1 MLNQINNYLLL
12 MRLNKPIGIYLLMW
26 PMLWAFLISA
36 SGQPNLFYLLLFMI
50 GVVLT
55 RSAGCVIN
63 DFFDKDIDSQ
73 VERTKGRVLV
83 SGEVSS
89 SEAVLLFIALISLCI
104 LLLLMIG
111 ADILIYALIS
121 FCLLIIY
128 PISKRLIKIPQLIL
142 GIAFGSSIPM
152 VYIVQVGEVNASCI
166 LLYLATISWAIS
178 YDTYYAIADKLDDLK
193 IGNKSS
199 AILFG
204 ENDINAPY
212 WLQMLTIIL
221 MLFVGLINNLNLFFY
236 LALFIATLLCLYQ
249 KILVVNRKPYQCIAA
264 FENNNYFGLIIFFGL
279 LLNYLYE

>member
-221 MLFVGLINNLNLFFY
+221 MIFVGLINNLNLFFY

>member
-1 MLNQINNYLLL
+1 MLNQINNYSLL

-204 ENDINAPY
+204 ENDINVPY

-236 LALFIATLLCLYQ
+236 LALFIATLVCLYQ

-279 LLNYLYE
+279 LLSYLYE

>member
-279 LLNYLYE
+279 LLNYFYE

>member
-1 MLNQINNYLLL
+1 MLNQINNYLVL

-36 SGQPNLFYLLLFMI
+36 SGHPNLFYLLLFMI

-63 DFFDKDIDSQ
+63 DFLDKDIDSQ
-73 VERTKGRVLV
+73 VERTKGRLLV
-83 SGEVSS
+83 SGKVSS

-111 ADILIYALIS
+111 ADILIYAFIS

-152 VYIVQVGEVNASCI
+152 VYMVQVGEVNASCI
-166 LLYLATISWAIS
+166 LLYLATISWAVS

-204 ENDINAPY
+204 ENDINTPY
-212 WLQMLTIIL
+212 WLQMLTISL
-221 MLFVGLINNLNLFFY
+221 MIFVGLINNLNLYFY
-236 LALFIATLLCLYQ
+236 LALLIAILLCLYQ
-249 KILVVNRKPYQCIAA
+249 KILVRNRKPYQCIAA

-279 LLNYLYE
+279 LLSYLYE

>member
-1 MLNQINNYLLL
+1 MLNQINNYLVL

-236 LALFIATLLCLYQ
+236 LALFIAILLCLYQ

>member
-152 VYIVQVGEVNASCI
+152 VYIVQVGEVNATCI
-166 LLYLATISWAIS
+166 LLYLATISWAVS

-204 ENDINAPY
+204 ENDINTPY

-221 MLFVGLINNLNLFFY
+221 MIFVGLINNLNLFFY
-236 LALFIATLLCLYQ
+236 LALFIAILLCLYQ

>member
-212 WLQMLTIIL
+212 WLPMLTIIL
-221 MLFVGLINNLNLFFY
+221 MLFVGFINNLNLFFY

-279 LLNYLYE
+279 LLSYLYE

>member
-83 SGEVSS
+83 SGKVSS

-166 LLYLATISWAIS
+166 LLYLATISWAVS

-221 MLFVGLINNLNLFFY
+221 MIFVGLINNLNLFFY

-279 LLNYLYE
+279 LLSYLYE

>member
-83 SGEVSS
+83 SGKVSS

-221 MLFVGLINNLNLFFY
+221 MIFVGLINNLNLFFY

-279 LLNYLYE
+279 LLSYLYE

>member
-1 MLNQINNYLLL
+1 MFNQINNYFLL

-26 PMLWAFLISA
+26 PMLWAFLVSA
-36 SGQPNLFYLLLFMI
+36 NGQPNIFYLLLFMI
-50 GVVLT
+50 GAVLT

-63 DFFDKDIDSQ
+63 DYFDRDIDSK
-73 VERTKGRVLV
+73 VERTKERMLV
-83 SGEVSS
+83 SGKVSS
-89 SEAVLLFIALISLCI
+89 NEAVLIFLALISLCI

-121 FCLLIIY
+121 FCLLVIY
-128 PISKRLIKIPQLIL
+128 PISKRVIKIPQLIL

-152 VYIVQVGEVNASCI
+152 VYIVQIGEVDTSCI

-178 YDTYYAIADKLDDLK
+178 YDTYYAIADKQDDIK

-204 ENDINAPY
+204 NNDIHAPY
-212 WLQMLTIIL
+212 WLQMLTITLLII
-221 MLFVGLINNLNLFFY
+221 VGLINNLNLIFY
-236 LALFIATLLCLYQ
+236 VALFLATLICIYQ
-249 KILVVNRKPYQCIAA
+249 KILVSSRKPYQCISA

-279 LLNYLYE
+279 LLSYLYE

>member
-1 MLNQINNYLLL
+1 

-26 PMLWAFLISA
+26 PMLWAFLVSA
-36 SGQPNLFYLLLFMI
+36 NGQPNIFYLLLFMI
-50 GVVLT
+50 GAVLT

-63 DFFDKDIDSQ
+63 DYFDRDIDSK
-73 VERTKGRVLV
+73 VERTKERMLV
-83 SGEVSS
+83 SGKVSS
-89 SEAVLLFIALISLCI
+89 NEATLIFIALISLCI

-121 FCLLIIY
+121 FCLLVIY
-128 PISKRLIKIPQLIL
+128 PISKRVIKIPQLIL

-152 VYIVQVGEVNASCI
+152 VYIVQIGEVDTSCI

-178 YDTYYAIADKLDDLK
+178 YDTYYAIADKQDDIK

-204 ENDINAPY
+204 NNDIHAPY
-212 WLQMLTIIL
+212 WLQMLTITLLII
-221 MLFVGLINNLNLFFY
+221 VGLINNLNLIFY
-236 LALFIATLLCLYQ
+236 VALFLATLICIYQ
-249 KILVVNRKPYQCIAA
+249 KILVSSRKPYQCISA

-279 LLNYLYE
+279 LLSYLYE

>member
-152 VYIVQVGEVNASCI
+152 VYIVQVGEVNISCI
-166 LLYLATISWAIS
+166 LLYLATISWAMS

-204 ENDINAPY
+204 ENDINTPY

-221 MLFVGLINNLNLFFY
+221 MIFVGLINNLNLFFY
-236 LALFIATLLCLYQ
+236 LALFIAILLCLYQ

>member
-152 VYIVQVGEVNASCI
+152 VYIVQVGEVNISCI

-221 MLFVGLINNLNLFFY
+221 MIFVGLINNLNLFFY

>member
-279 LLNYLYE
+279 LLSYLYE

>member
-73 VERTKGRVLV
+73 VERTKERVFV

-152 VYIVQVGEVNASCI
+152 VYIVQVGEVNTSCI

-178 YDTYYAIADKLDDLK
+178 YDTYYAIADKIDDLK

-221 MLFVGLINNLNLFFY
+221 MIFVGLINNLNLFFY

-279 LLNYLYE
+279 LLSYLYE